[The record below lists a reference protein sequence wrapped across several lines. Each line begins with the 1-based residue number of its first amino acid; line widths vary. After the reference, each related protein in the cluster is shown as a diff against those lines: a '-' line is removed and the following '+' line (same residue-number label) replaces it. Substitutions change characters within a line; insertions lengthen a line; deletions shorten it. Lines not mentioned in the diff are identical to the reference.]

1 MKKENNYRLIIVSP
15 FIILLVNFFVSQ
27 ILFSFMGNWS
37 WTVVLPI
44 YYCQI
49 SVIIFLL
56 GEEKNYKEWF
66 KKSEGSIIWRIICV
80 IFFSV
85 FSLPVFFTNIS
96 RLDSLIVIILSI
108 IYSIINPFFEE
119 VFWRR
124 ILLSN
129 LKMNKIIAVL
139 FSSLLF
145 TINHP
150 LTLFKL
156 NRIFCEPGF
165 LIITFLYGL
174 VWSITYLKTKSL
186 RCNYFTHVMVN
197 FASLS
202 ILVFLNRYV
211 PVFSM

>member
-27 ILFSFMGNWS
+27 ILFPFMGNWS

-66 KKSEGSIIWRIICV
+66 KKSEGSIIWRIVCI

-85 FSLPVFFTNIS
+85 FSLPVFFTNIN

-129 LKMNKIIAVL
+129 EKMNKIIAVF

-156 NRIFCEPGF
+156 NRIFCEPG
-165 LIITFLYGL
+165 
-174 VWSITYLKTKSL
+174 
-186 RCNYFTHVMVN
+186 
-197 FASLS
+197 
-202 ILVFLNRYV
+202 
-211 PVFSM
+211 